1 MKKATA
7 KRGFTLI
14 EIMLVVGVIGM
25 LCAIAIPAFVKAR
38 TSSQESVCISNLR
51 QVHSAKEQWA
61 MINNKPDGV
70 SVDVNAVDEF
80 IKGSGSPECPSSGTY
95 VYEDI
100 GTDPSCTKSGHVL
113 P

>member
-25 LCAIAIPAFVKAR
+25 LCTMAIPAFVKAR
-38 TSSQESVCISNLR
+38 TNSQESVCISNLR

-61 MINNKPDGV
+61 MINNKPDGA
-70 SVDVNAVDEF
+70 SVELTVPPRTKKALQRPADAEEGSEG
-80 IKGSGSPECPSSGTY
+80 GSGSGQQ
-95 VYEDI
+95 
-100 GTDPSCTKSGHVL
+100 
-113 P
+113 